1 MITKEQLIEG
11 FAVNLQLIQL
21 QVEGLNHADSLVQT
35 PYHINSLNW
44 VLGHIAV
51 NLDNVLRL
59 LDETPLLNEAETDRY
74 KRGSEPIKADSET
87 IISLERLLD
96 ILARGQEALNTAVP
110 RLTEEDLERQ
120 IQVGGHTM
128 TVVSRI
134 HGFYFHDTYH
144 TGQTDLLRQ
153 VAGKNDQVIK

>member
-1 MITKEQLIEG
+1 MITKEQLVDG

-21 QVEGLNHADSLVQT
+21 QVEGLEHADSLVQT
-35 PYHINSLNW
+35 PYNINSLNW

-51 NLDNVLRL
+51 NRDNVLRL
-59 LDETPLLNEAETDRY
+59 LDQAPLLNEAETDRY
-74 KRGSEPIKADSET
+74 KRDSDPIKADSET

-96 ILARGQEALNTAVP
+96 ILVRGQEALDTAVA
-110 RLTEEDLERQ
+110 RLTEAELERQ

-128 TVVSRI
+128 TVANRM

-153 VAGKNDQVIK
+153 VAGVNDKVI